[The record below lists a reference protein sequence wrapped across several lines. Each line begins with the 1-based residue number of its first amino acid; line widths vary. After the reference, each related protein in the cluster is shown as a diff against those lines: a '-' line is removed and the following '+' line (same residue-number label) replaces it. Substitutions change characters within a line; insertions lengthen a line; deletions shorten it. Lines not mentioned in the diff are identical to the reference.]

1 MWFGKTGEMTKGSF
15 SRTDL
20 LLAAALAVATLA
32 VYGQVISHQFINLDD
47 DIYIGENRMV
57 IGGLTLK
64 GIAWAFTTFYDSNW
78 HPLTWLSH
86 MVDSQIF
93 GPNAGGHLLVNALI
107 HVANTLLLFLFLK
120 RVTGASWPSAI
131 VAALFALHPLHVE
144 SVAWAIERKDTL
156 STFFGLLSLLAY
168 AGYAEAP
175 SWKRYMLVALWLS
188 LGLMAK
194 PTLVT
199 WPFVLLLLDY
209 WPLRRLEWQPA
220 DGIGR
225 FAKAWVPLLRE
236 KLPLFC
242 LVAASMV
249 VTYLAQ
255 SFAGTRALVEAS
267 FLMRL
272 SNALAAYAKYL
283 FLTVWPSGLAVNY
296 PLSPVGVPAWQ
307 LAVAVVLLLAIT
319 AIAIREARKRPYL
332 ITGWLWFLGTL
343 VPVIGLVQVG
353 GGRAMA
359 DRYYYSPSIGLFM
372 AIIFG
377 LADLAAAWRI
387 GRVTVGAASAIVLLI
402 LGSLT
407 VLQVSRWR
415 DSVTLFEWTLSVT
428 ADNALIHNQL
438 GVILNRQGKHDEAIA
453 HFTEALRIKPDY
465 FHALANMG
473 RALRQ
478 QGKAAEAIGFYERAL
493 RVRPDAIKA
502 RWQLGL
508 ALAEQGQNDDAL
520 REFVKAN
527 PNDFGIRV
535 RLGETL
541 ARQSK
546 LSEAISQLDE
556 ALRIKPDSADVHN
569 NLGLLLLMT
578 GQPEKSIPHFST
590 ALRLKPDLAIAQDN
604 LTRAQKQIDARPK

>member
-1 MWFGKTGEMTKGSF
+1 MTKGSF

-47 DIYIGENRMV
+47 DIYIRENRMV
-57 IGGLTLK
+57 IGGLTFK

-86 MVDSQIF
+86 IVDSQIF

-175 SWKRYMLVALWLS
+175 SWKRYMLVALWLG

-220 DGIGR
+220 DGIGP
-225 FAKAWVPLLRE
+225 FAKAWVPLIRE

-242 LVAASMV
+242 LVVASMV

-255 SFAGTRALVEAS
+255 FYAGTTALVDAS

-283 FLTVWPSGLAVNY
+283 LLTVWPSGLAVNY
-296 PLSPVGVPAWQ
+296 PLSPAGVPAWQ
-307 LAVAVVLLLAIT
+307 VAAAVVLLLAIT

-343 VPVIGLVQVG
+343 VPMIGLVQVG

-359 DRYYYSPSIGLFM
+359 DRYYYIPSIGLFM

-377 LADLAAAWRI
+377 LADLAVAWRI
-387 GRVTVGAASAIVLLI
+387 GRVTIAAASAIVLLI

-428 ADNALIHNQL
+428 SDNALIHNQL
-438 GVILNRQGKHDEAIA
+438 GVILNRQGTHDEAIA
-453 HFTEALRIKPDY
+453 HFTEALRIKSDY

-473 RALRQ
+473 WALGQ
-478 QGKAAEAIGFYERAL
+478 QGKAAEAIGFLQRAL
-493 RVRPDAIKA
+493 MVRPDSADTH
-502 RWQLGL
+502 RQL
-508 ALAEQGQNDDAL
+508 ALVLARQGKNGDAL

-527 PNDFGIRV
+527 PNDFGTRV

-541 ARQSK
+541 ARQGK
-546 LSEAISQLDE
+546 LSEAIAQLSE
-556 ALRIKPDSADVHN
+556 AVRIKPDSADVHN

-578 GQPEKSIPHFST
+578 GEPEKSLPHFSA
-590 ALRLKPDLAIAQDN
+590 ALRLKPDLAIARDN
-604 LTRAQKQIDARPK
+604 